1 MAINTV
7 VAAARIL
14 VARVPGDH
22 VAAVSQSC
30 DLRCCLI
37 VVSLGIDQNFRTL
50 SNTAGIIELA
60 AYIPALSATNLII
73 RAAAVLP
80 SDEEAAVLETGNFRP
95 LLFVPCP
102 GIDLELIT
110 KRLAAGAI
118 TLGKD
123 TVTGAVLI
131 IGFPSN
137 DITAV
142 GQSGHG
148 RLLLVALNVGI
159 DLELFAVCR
168 RKRDF
173 GSVTEADALNIS
185 ERIRTPV
192 AVRGVGV
199 DDLAVGYVDP
209 VRVRITLEDG
219 DIVTLATVQ
228 HIVTQA
234 SDKRIVASLTLQMIG
249 TVATRQDI
257 TTNAANQ
264 KVIAIFTVDR

>member
-1 MAINTV
+1 M
-7 VAAARIL
+7 
-14 VARVPGDH
+14 PGDH

-60 AYIPALSATNLII
+60 AYIPALPATNLII

-131 IGFPSN
+131 MGFPSN

-148 RLLLVALNVGI
+148 RLLLVVLNVRI

-173 GSVTEADALNIS
+173 GSVTEADTLNIS

-209 VRVRITLEDG
+209 VLVRITVEDG

-228 HIVTQA
+228 HIITQA

-264 KVIAIFTVDR
+264 KVIAVLTVDR

>member
-1 MAINTV
+1 M
-7 VAAARIL
+7 
-14 VARVPGDH
+14 PGDH

-131 IGFPSN
+131 MGFPSN

-148 RLLLVALNVGI
+148 RLLLVVLNVRI

-173 GSVTEADALNIS
+173 GSVTEADTLNIS

-209 VRVRITLEDG
+209 VIVRITLEDG

-228 HIVTQA
+228 HIITQA

-264 KVIAIFTVDR
+264 KVIAVLTVDR